1 MWSTPEPKEPP
12 PAGLEPAES
21 DRRVYRAS
29 MMGACVS
36 VLAAHAAGYEP
47 DDLPDSLKKG
57 AQEGVDNEP
66 VILEM
71 LRQERELRSVTYPE
85 MAELKERGV
94 IAGYGMVPTSDGR
107 GDVQVQVR
115 MNVGSG
121 AEVRCHLDDLM
132 VPGGSKP
139 VWMGQP
145 GDGGTLDLLRGIEVK
160 AFGDALWKEWL
171 KKGFD
176 APGLIGKYAWQVTA
190 QRLSL
195 GYPILFVV
203 GHKNDIGLV
212 YEIDILEVDDPPV
225 PAGVFKMKVVKADR
239 AARTDNIPMCEDV
252 SWPCPYYQ
260 MPFHPDKAALEVVAD
275 DELYQWCKELADK
288 GRARKA
294 ADGAYDDVKRGIDKY
309 LADKGIERGTKMI
322 VASGSGRVEFEWV
335 EKEMPA
341 HERAA
346 SVQSYPK
353 VKVLK

>member
-1 MWSTPEPKEPP
+1 MWNTPEPKEPP
-12 PAGLEPAES
+12 PAGLEPVES

-160 AFGDALWKEWL
+160 AFGDALWNDWL
-171 KKGFD
+171 KNKFDGKGLL
-176 APGLIGKYAWQVTA
+176 AKYAWQVTA

-203 GHKNDIGLV
+203 GHKNDVGLV
-212 YEIDILEVDDPPV
+212 YELDILEVDDPPV
-225 PAGVFKMKVVKADR
+225 PAGQFKMKVIKADR
-239 AARTDNIPMCEDV
+239 AARNDDIPMCDDV
-252 SWPCPYYQ
+252 SWPCAYHH
-260 MPFHPDKAALEVVAD
+260 MPFHPDAAPLEVVAD
-275 DELYQWCKELADK
+275 EELFAKCMALTEAGGERKIANEHYDEQK
-288 GRARKA
+288 RAL
-294 ADGAYDDVKRGIDKY
+294 DKY
-309 LADKGIERGTKMI
+309 LADKGIARGQKMI
-322 VASGSGRVEFEWV
+322 VADGGKRVEFEWV
-335 EKEMPA
+335 EEVVA
-341 HERAA
+341 EHTRAESA
-346 SVQSYPK
+346 RSFPK
-353 VKVLK
+353 VKVIK